1 MKNTKD
7 STGNIKFVKM
17 KTATLYDFLNL
28 RKPVSHIVF
37 LVFSLVV
44 TVIAGLIG
52 KNSATSSFYPYG
64 VFIMLFIQLEVFI
77 YLGTRLFANL
87 NFDKS
92 PGEITRIVLIRF
104 LIFLA
109 GCLMVSMILFI
120 LLQYVGFWISGED
133 LSVVLSNFIHT
144 GFRVWFKS
152 TILGLSFG
160 AIIFIVLLWQASL
173 RREQKLREENLIFQN
188 ETLKNQVNPHFL
200 FNSLNTLSALM
211 TTQSEVAEEFI
222 GRLSSIYRYIL
233 EYSSK
238 DKVPLST
245 EIAFIQDYFFLHKI
259 RDDGKIQLKVNV
271 DENDKSE
278 ILPVSLQ
285 ILIENA
291 IKHNKATR
299 ENPLVISIYIE
310 NRHIV
315 VKNNLQRMAVQLKST
330 QIGLRNLSQRV
341 ILITKKPLIIEETTS
356 DFIVKIPLV

>member
-28 RKPVSHIVF
+28 RKPVSHIAI
-37 LVFSLVV
+37 LVFSLIVS
-44 TVIAGLIG
+44 VIACLTGA
-52 KNSATSSFYPYG
+52 NTSSSFFPFG
-64 VFIMLFIQLEVFI
+64 IFIMLFIQLEVFI
-77 YLGTRLFANL
+77 YLGTRLFADL

-92 PGEITRIVLIRF
+92 PVEITRIVLVRF
-104 LIFLA
+104 LIFMA
-109 GCLMVSMILFI
+109 GCMMVSMILFI
-120 LLQYVGFWISGED
+120 ILQYVGFWIQGKDMSKVIAD
-133 LSVVLSNFIHT
+133 FIHT
-144 GFRVWFKS
+144 GFSAWFKS
-152 TILGLSFG
+152 TIKGLSFG

-173 RREQKLREENLIFQN
+173 RREHKLREENLIFQN

-200 FNSLNTLSALM
+200 FNSLNTLSALVA
-211 TTQSEVAEEFI
+211 TQPEVAEEFI

-245 EIAFIQDYFFLHKI
+245 EIAFIKDYFFLHQI

-271 DENDKSE
+271 DEYDNSE

-299 ENPLVISIYIE
+299 ENPLMISIYIE
-310 NRHIV
+310 NKHIV
-315 VKNNLQRMAVQLKST
+315 VKNNLQKMSVQLKST

-341 ILITKKPLIIEETTS
+341 ILITHRPLIIEETSTE
-356 DFIVKIPLV
+356 FIVKIPML